1 MKHTVIG
8 IAYRYAMKK
17 CVYCGDMSNSDAE
30 NFQIARTG
38 IVCRQQAILQGPFLS
53 RGRGCPQTSR
63 THVYTHLT
71 LVRTPFYLYMNFVYP
86 SSTCMNTDTNKST
99 LVISPIINR
108 YFKRY
113 LEFVSNLTHNRSM
126 NPVERWNSFQPS
138 IFYILFP
145 ISMASLFN
153 RSNQFNSRVANSQIL
168 FCSAG

>member
-1 MKHTVIG
+1 
-8 IAYRYAMKK
+8 
-17 CVYCGDMSNSDAE
+17 MSNSDAE

-38 IVCRQQAILQGPFLS
+38 IVCRQQAVLQGHFMS
-53 RGRGCPQTSR
+53 RDRGCPQTSR
-63 THVYTHLT
+63 THVYTHLMYT
-71 LVRTPFYLYMNFVYP
+71 HLVRTPSYLKINFVYQ
-86 SSTCMNTDTNKST
+86 SCNEYTYQYYLGT

-113 LEFVSNLTHNRSM
+113 LEFFSNLTHKRSM